1 MIFSSPHVSTT
12 LRASLP
18 VDCVHKQ
25 GKPWGLNVGQRC
37 SQQSYCNIQS
47 QLFLIRGSRLSLYTD
62 VQQYN
67 VVLVAAIV
75 KNKNRVPVWPHPLIQ
90 RKHRKSF
97 ACSCVYDMHAH
108 AHCGRWSIEILTAMS
123 QSHHMRI
130 AVGDLFLIA
139 MSQSHHWHD
148 QCRAGSFL

>member
-1 MIFSSPHVSTT
+1 MLAWHWEHPCQWIVSTN
-12 LRASLP
+12 RASLG
-18 VDCVHKQ
+18 VWMSGSAVHSNLTFK
-25 GKPWGLNVGQRC
+25 
-37 SQQSYCNIQS
+37 SI
-47 QLFLIRGSRLSLYTD
+47 FLIRGSSLSLYTD

-67 VVLVAAIV
+67 VVLVAATV
-75 KNKNRVPVWPHPLIQ
+75 KNKNRVHVWPHPLIQ

-130 AVGDLFLIA
+130 AVGDLYRSWL
-139 MSQSHHWHD
+139 
-148 QCRAGSFL
+148 QCRNHITDMIGAGLVAFSNPN